1 MKQLT
6 VLLAIFLFFGCTEE
20 DRLTEQQAID
30 KVEGFFRLLDVDVY
44 DSEMIQ
50 KEITQDFR
58 IFEMGEDFR
67 WDQFDRILAP
77 FMQST
82 VSTDW
87 KLSDFRVSLDANSA
101 HLSYYNEG
109 VFVASNG
116 EETRSKWLESVYLVR
131 EDQQLKLAFLQSDL
145 IDRQVIPAR

>member
-1 MKQLT
+1 MRRLT
-6 VLLAIFLFFGCTEE
+6 VLVALFLSFGCTEE
-20 DRLTEQQAID
+20 NRFTKQQAID
-30 KVEGFFRLLDVDVY
+30 KVEKFFELLDVEVY
-44 DSEMIQ
+44 DSETIQ

-58 IFEMGEDFR
+58 IFELGEDFT

-87 KLSDFRVSLDANSA
+87 ILSDFRVSLDENSA

-109 VFVASNG
+109 VFVAADG
-116 EETRSKWLESVYLVR
+116 EETRAKWLESVYLVK

-145 IDRQVIPAR
+145 IDQQVIPAL

>member
-1 MKQLT
+1 MRRLT
-6 VLLAIFLFFGCTEE
+6 VLVALFLSFGCTEE
-20 DRLTEQQAID
+20 NRFTKQQAID
-30 KVEGFFRLLDVDVY
+30 KVEKFFELLDVEVY
-44 DSEMIQ
+44 DSETIQ

-58 IFEMGEDFR
+58 IFELGEDFT

-77 FMQST
+77 FMQSI

-87 KLSDFRVSLDANSA
+87 ILSDFRVSLDENSA

-109 VFVASNG
+109 VFVAADG
-116 EETRSKWLESVYLVR
+116 EETRSKWLESVYLVK

-145 IDRQVIPAR
+145 IDQQVIPAL

>member
-1 MKQLT
+1 MRRLT
-6 VLLAIFLFFGCTEE
+6 VLVALFLSFGCTEE
-20 DRLTEQQAID
+20 NRFTKQQAID
-30 KVEGFFRLLDVDVY
+30 KVEKFFELLDVEVY
-44 DSEMIQ
+44 DSETIQ

-58 IFEMGEDFR
+58 VFELGEDFT
-67 WDQFDRILAP
+67 WDQFDRILSP

-87 KLSDFRVSLDANSA
+87 TLSDFRVSLDENSA